1 MKSALLALLLLLCS
15 LTGQLSSLL
24 VVSLLI
30 GMAATMAQDIVPAA
44 AILAPAGKQG
54 KMVGTVM
61 TGLLLGSCSPGRSA
75 AWWAPYSA
83 GG

>member
-1 MKSALLALLLLLCS
+1 
-15 LTGQLSSLL
+15 
-24 VVSLLI
+24 
-30 GMAATMAQDIVPAA
+30 MAATMAQDIVPAA

-61 TGLLLGSCSPGRSA
+61 TGLLLGILLSGRSA

>member
-1 MKSALLALLLLLCS
+1 
-15 LTGQLSSLL
+15 LSSLL

-61 TGLLLGSCSPGRSA
+61 TGLLLGILLSRTVSGVVGAVFGWRVMYQA
-75 AWWAPYSA
+75 AAVSVA
-83 GG
+83 LIGLV